1 MFLSRHIP
9 VIVITLLLH
18 TFLAHAIQNASCT
31 FNTFSAPAG
40 YSFGVVQGVSDDG
53 TVVGQLMDKNTQQ
66 FVAFSRSAGGVL
78 TKYTAPKSQNTWLY
92 GRNDSGVNVGTYQ
105 DNAYP
110 GHLHGFLQQGG
121 TFTELNYPKAADTWL
136 YGINQPGAV
145 AGSFRASVSSIKGFI
160 LANGK
165 YTTIAY
171 PKALATFVLG
181 INDNG
186 EVVGYYASGIVN
198 YGYAWKNGTFT
209 DINYPNSKYGTVLF
223 GVNKSGVIVGDHI
236 SADRAFGFIYANGV
250 FKNIVYSGADYTV
263 AGGINNNGLVS
274 GQIFLTA
281 TSSVG
286 YTATCK

>member
-1 MFLSRHIP
+1 MFLSRHVP
-9 VIVITLLLH
+9 VIVITFLLF
-18 TFLAHAIQNASCT
+18 TALAHSIQNASCT
-31 FNTFSAPAG
+31 FHTFPAPAG
-40 YSFGVVQGVSDDG
+40 YSFGAVQGVSDDG
-53 TVVGQLMDKNTQQ
+53 TVVGQLIDKNTQQ
-66 FVAFSRSAGGVL
+66 FVAFSRSAGGVF

-92 GRNDSGVNVGTYQ
+92 GRNDSSVSVGTYQ
-105 DNAYP
+105 DSAYP

-136 YGINQPGAV
+136 YGINQLGAM
-145 AGSFRASVSSIKGFI
+145 AGSFRASASSIKGFT

-186 EVVGYYASGIVN
+186 EAVGYYASDIVN

-209 DINYPNSKYGTVLF
+209 DIDYPNSKYGTVLF
-223 GVNKSGVIVGDHI
+223 GVNKSGVIVGNHI
-236 SADRAFGFIYANGV
+236 SADRAFGFIYANGA

-263 AGGINNNGLVS
+263 AGGINNNGLIS
-274 GQIFLTA
+274 GQIFLNAST
-281 TSSVG
+281 SVG